1 MKKSILVSCMV
12 AVASMTSIAQEY
24 KPVKVGFGFGY
35 ASPAGEGAKGGVIIY
50 LEPAYRIS
58 DVIAV
63 GLRLEAAAMA
73 RSVVVTGSQGSASAE
88 TEVKANGSYT
98 VNGQYYFSSGSFR
111 PFAGAGFGL
120 YTFAEQTVSATGS
133 GGSISAS
140 ASNNKFGFYP
150 RVGFDIGHMTL
161 QLEYNIIPA
170 STAEIAVSVGT
181 STSIITSESK
191 NSYLGIKL
199 GFFVGGGKN

>member
-1 MKKSILVSCMV
+1 MV
-12 AVASMTSIAQEY
+12 GATFTSIAQDFN
-24 KPVKVGFGFGY
+24 PIRVGLGFGY
-35 ASPAGEGAKGGVIIY
+35 ASPGGEGAKGGVIVY
-50 LEPAYRIS
+50 LEPAYRIN
-58 DVIAV
+58 DAIVL

-73 RSVVVTGSQGSASAE
+73 RSVVVSSGGTSVVAE
-88 TEVKANGSYT
+88 SEVKANASYSI
-98 VNGQYYFSSGSFR
+98 NGQYYFLNGPFR

-120 YTFAEQTVSATGS
+120 YTLASQTASVSGT

-150 RVGFDIGHMTL
+150 RVGFDMGHLTL

-170 STAEIAVSVGT
+170 SSREVAITVGT
-181 STSIITSESK
+181 VTEIISSESK

-199 GFFVGGGKN
+199 GFFIGGGSK